1 MLTKKLVQLES
12 AMLKDKIHV
21 ICGAWISTSRDV
33 SSIEWFLS
41 KESDKTLNLVLQTLK
56 KSITKNLDNLVDLLL
71 EIDDLSGYYSDT
83 IKLAL
88 YAVIVSHLN
97 SKETIGTISEKELQL
112 RNEINKKSLSIRFR
126 VSHKEEE

>member
-1 MLTKKLVQLES
+1 MFVSLLTKKLVQLES

-21 ICGAWISTSRDV
+21 ICGAWISTSRDI
-33 SSIEWFLS
+33 SSIEWILS
-41 KESDKTLNLVLQTLK
+41 KESDKTLDLVLQVLK

-97 SKETIGTISEKELQL
+97 SKETIGTISQKELQL
-112 RNEINKKSLSIRFR
+112 RNEINKKSLSIRFEN
-126 VSHKEEE
+126 V

>member
-1 MLTKKLVQLES
+1 MFVSLLIKKLIQLES

-21 ICGAWISTSRDV
+21 ICGAWISTSRDI
-33 SSIEWFLS
+33 SSIEWILS
-41 KESDKTLNLVLQTLK
+41 KESDKTLDLVLQVLK

-71 EIDDLSGYYSDT
+71 EIDDLSGYYSGT

-97 SKETIGTISEKELQL
+97 SKETIGTISQKELQL
-112 RNEINKKSLSIRFR
+112 RNEINKKSLSIRFEN
-126 VSHKEEE
+126 V